1 MQRTPAC
8 VPGLVLLLVTCL
20 LIAGCSTPDTT
31 NQTAQSGTT
40 NQTTQTG
47 TILTGTTAAA
57 LYTAGDIVMN
67 PASAASSAWLVIRY
81 DPASDTYERALI
93 YKNADGSWGYR
104 SDDRTETASRSVM
117 DKTYTEKITTR
128 DPSSVPVV
136 TPTIITTVE
145 TTQAAATSTVTTA
158 TTTDTSKQKPY
169 VERSLPDTGY
179 TGTTVAITDLVG
191 QNFLAGATVFLSHN
205 SSSNIDATD
214 VKVLTPKS
222 ITCSFAL
229 PADAP
234 VGVWDLTVRNPNGM
248 FGTWAGYFE
257 VHKDMNAVTTTDT
270 IHSGTVPIDNIDPP
284 VAHVPNYDV
293 VITGSQFQAGVSVKL
308 EKTGKVTLNPRQITW
323 IDNSTIRCQFTI
335 PALTIGTYDLV
346 VTNPD
351 GSYGRW
357 TDGVT
362 FT

>member
-1 MQRTPAC
+1 MQRTPVF
-8 VPGLVLLLVTCL
+8 VPGLVLLLVACI
-20 LIAGCSTPDTT
+20 LIAGCSSPDTT
-31 NQTAQSGTT
+31 TQTVQSDMTTITT
-40 NQTTQTG
+40 NPG
-47 TILTGTTAAA
+47 A
-57 LYTAGDIVMN
+57 LLAVGDIVKN
-67 PASAASSAWLVIRY
+67 PASSATTTWLVISY
-81 DPASDTYERALI
+81 DPKSDTYERALV
-93 YKNADGSWGYR
+93 YQNADGSWGYR
-104 SDDRTETASRSVM
+104 SDDRTENTSRLVM
-117 DKTYTEKITTR
+117 DKIYTEKLATR
-128 DPSSVPVV
+128 DPSLIPVV
-136 TPTIITTVE
+136 TPTIIALTE
-145 TTQAAATSTVTTA
+145 TTPAGGETPVTTI
-158 TTTDTSKQKPY
+158 TTTDPSTLKPS
-169 VERSLPDTGY
+169 VERSLPDYGY
-179 TGTTVAITDLVG
+179 TGTTVTITDLVG
-191 QNFLAGATVFLSHN
+191 DNFVTGATVFLSRN
-205 SSSNIDATD
+205 SSDNIVATN
-214 VKVLTPKS
+214 VKVVTPKS

-308 EKTGKVTLNPRQITW
+308 EKTGKATLNPRQITW

>member
-47 TILTGTTAAA
+47 TIPTGTTAAA

-145 TTQAAATSTVTTA
+145 TTQAAATSTVTMA

-222 ITCSFAL
+222 ITCSFAI
-229 PADAP
+229 PDDAQ
-234 VGVWDLTVRNPNGM
+234 VGAWDLTVQNPDGM
-248 FGTWAGYFE
+248 SGTYSNYFTI
-257 VHKDMNAVTTTDT
+257 HRDPSAVTTTSAT
-270 IHSGTVPIDNIDPP
+270 HAGTVPIDSIDPP
-284 VAHVPNYDV
+284 VGHIGYTEY
-293 VITGSQFQAGVSVKL
+293 VITGSQFQSGA
-308 EKTGKVTLNPRQITW
+308 TVTLQQAGSTD
-323 IDNSTIRCQFTI
+323 IDAVEVIRDSDTQIRCFINI
-335 PALTIGTYDLV
+335 PVGSMGTWDLL

-351 GSYGRW
+351 SSYGKSI
-357 TDGVT
+357 GG
-362 FT
+362 FTIT

>member
-222 ITCSFAL
+222 ITCSFAI
-229 PADAP
+229 PDDAQ
-234 VGVWDLTVRNPNGM
+234 VGAWDLTVQNPDGM
-248 FGTWAGYFE
+248 SGTYSNYFTI
-257 VHKDMNAVTTTDT
+257 HRDPSAVTTTSAT
-270 IHSGTVPIDNIDPP
+270 HAGTVPIDSIDPP
-284 VAHVPNYDV
+284 VGHIGYTEY
-293 VITGSQFQAGVSVKL
+293 VITGSQFQSGA
-308 EKTGKVTLNPRQITW
+308 TVTLQQAGSTD
-323 IDNSTIRCQFTI
+323 IDAVEVIRDSDTQIRCFINI
-335 PALTIGTYDLV
+335 PVGSMGTWDLL

-351 GSYGRW
+351 SSYGKSI
-357 TDGVT
+357 GG
-362 FT
+362 FTIT